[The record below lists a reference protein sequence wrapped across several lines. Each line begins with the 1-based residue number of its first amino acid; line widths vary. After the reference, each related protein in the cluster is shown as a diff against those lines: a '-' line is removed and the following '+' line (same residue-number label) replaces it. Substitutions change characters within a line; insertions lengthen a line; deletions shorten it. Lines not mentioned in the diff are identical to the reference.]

1 MIVNCSIDAQRVCVR
16 EHPVLERRPG
26 ESRRKFLLRILA
38 QYGTTPYRLR
48 VVDDAGLLALA
59 ATAVLV
65 AQLPDWADLPRERI
79 AMVFSSREG
88 CRQTDLN
95 FIDSMAVHPSA
106 RLFVQT
112 LPNIAMGQVANYFGI
127 RGENTWLMQAQRDR
141 RQLIEQVELLL
152 TLTPATYCLAGWV
165 ECSSQALEANLE
177 WWSRAEW
184 NGDHRT
190 DLQQSLTI
198 QNYSS

>member
-1 MIVNCSIDAQRVCVR
+1 MIAYCNIDDRRVRAQERTL
-16 EHPVLERRPG
+16 LERRPG
-26 ESRRKFLLRILA
+26 ESRRPFLLRILA

-48 VVDDAGLLALA
+48 VVDDTGLLALA

-65 AQLPDWADLPRERI
+65 AQLPDWTDLPRERI

-95 FIDSMAVHPSA
+95 FINSVATHPSA

-112 LPNIAMGQVANYFGI
+112 LPNIAMGQVANYFAI
-127 RGENTWLMQAQRDR
+127 RGENTWLMQAERDR
-141 RQLIEQVELLL
+141 QQLLEQVELLL
-152 TLTPATYCLAGWV
+152 TLTPAIYCLAGWV
-165 ECSSQALEANLE
+165 ECNAQKLEAKLE

-184 NGDHRT
+184 NGNHRT
-190 DLQQSLTI
+190 DLQQSLII
-198 QNYSS
+198 QNSSS